1 MNAALFRHAA
11 KGRTW
16 LVALRRYLVFAG
28 VAHLLWEF
36 AHLPLYTIWLTG
48 TTGELVFA
56 AVHCT
61 GGDIL
66 ITLSTLVLALLLFG
80 ASDWPQAHAG
90 RVFAAALLFAPA
102 AFAQGSPAPE
112 GASVY
117 IVNLKDGDTVTSP
130 VTVVFGL
137 RGMGVAPAG
146 TEKENTGH
154 HHLLI
159 DTVLEGAALRES
171 IPADDNHRHFGAGQT
186 EVTLELAPGTHT
198 LQMVLGDHFHVP
210 HEPPVVS
217 APITITVK

>member
-1 MNAALFRHAA
+1 MKR
-11 KGRTW
+11 
-16 LVALRRYLVFAG
+16 
-28 VAHLLWEF
+28 
-36 AHLPLYTIWLTG
+36 
-48 TTGELVFA
+48 
-56 AVHCT
+56 
-61 GGDIL
+61 
-66 ITLSTLVLALLLFG
+66 LA
-80 ASDWPQAHAG
+80 
-90 RVFAAALLFAPA
+90 FAAALLFAPA

-117 IVNLKDGDTVTSP
+117 IINLKDGDTVTSP